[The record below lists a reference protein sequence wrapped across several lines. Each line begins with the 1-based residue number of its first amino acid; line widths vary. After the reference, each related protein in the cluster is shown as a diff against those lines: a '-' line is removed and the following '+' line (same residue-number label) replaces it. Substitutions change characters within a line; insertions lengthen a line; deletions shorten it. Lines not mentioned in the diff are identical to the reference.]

1 MEIKIMAGPAK
12 DVLGSLALGPM
23 GATIGA
29 AGTALTKALTPD
41 MPEIEEAKVAPVAG
55 GIAQRIGMERKAQR
69 KYAGKG
75 YEGTAL
81 ARRTTLG

>member
-1 MEIKIMAGPAK
+1 MGKPIENIFAKTGAGR
-12 DVLGSLALGPM
+12 ALS
-23 GATIGA
+23 
-29 AGTALTKALTPD
+29 ALTPE
-41 MPEIEEAKVAPVAG
+41 MPDIEDPKAAPVAG
-55 GIAQRIGMERKAQR
+55 EVARRIGMERKAQR